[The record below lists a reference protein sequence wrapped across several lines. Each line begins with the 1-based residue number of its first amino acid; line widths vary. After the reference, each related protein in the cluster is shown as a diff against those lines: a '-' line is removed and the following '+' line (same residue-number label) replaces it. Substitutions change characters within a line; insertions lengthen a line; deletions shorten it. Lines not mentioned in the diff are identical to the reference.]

1 MKLFEFPLV
10 IKDVSLKLQNEIER
24 RDEFLSHK
32 KAADIAIDKIV
43 QSLDKK
49 VCANDRDR
57 EIKRFELRDDYYQS
71 VLDAIAGS
79 ESVIAVLK
87 IELQYLRDSF
97 AVSKL
102 ELQDQISTH
111 YKGGL
116 E

>member
-71 VLDAIAGS
+71 VLDAIADS
-79 ESVIAVLK
+79 ESVIALLK
-87 IELQYLRDSF
+87 IELQYLRDAFSV
-97 AVSKL
+97 AKIENQGEIAAAYVYR
-102 ELQDQISTH
+102 EV
-111 YKGGL
+111 
-116 E
+116 